1 MEKKMNIKTMFTV
14 IMILTMFSG
23 VKAETVENLE
33 RMRAKTL
40 TVMFDKNI
48 NLNQRADKVQKL
60 KLKLLDMEKIVLNDK
75 NLSNNPSTNTIKA
88 FENFNFTFLVH
99 SSLEKDKPIAINWLE
114 ELGFSS
120 ENLLKSRVF
129 RK

>member
-1 MEKKMNIKTMFTV
+1 MEKKMKIKTMFTV

-48 NLNQRADKVQKL
+48 NLNMFTRYPVLGIKILNNQDHQRVY
-60 KLKLLDMEKIVLNDK
+60 
-75 NLSNNPSTNTIKA
+75 T
-88 FENFNFTFLVH
+88 
-99 SSLEKDKPIAINWLE
+99 
-114 ELGFSS
+114 
-120 ENLLKSRVF
+120 
-129 RK
+129 

>member
-1 MEKKMNIKTMFTV
+1 MNIKTMFTV

-75 NLSNNPSTNTIKA
+75 NLSNNPVKYGDGIISLPSL
-88 FENFNFTFLVH
+88 FTDP
-99 SSLEKDKPIAINWLE
+99 SMPILAA
-114 ELGFSS
+114 
-120 ENLLKSRVF
+120 
-129 RK
+129 

>member
-1 MEKKMNIKTMFTV
+1 MNIKTMFTV

-48 NLNQRADKVQKL
+48 NLNKRADKVQKL

-75 NLSNNPSTNTIKA
+75 NLANNPSTNTIKA

-120 ENLLKSRVF
+120 ENLLRSRVF

>member
-1 MEKKMNIKTMFTV
+1 MNIKTMFTV

-48 NLNQRADKVQKL
+48 
-60 KLKLLDMEKIVLNDK
+60 LDTDH
-75 NLSNNPSTNTIKA
+75 
-88 FENFNFTFLVH
+88 FYF
-99 SSLEKDKPIAINWLE
+99 
-114 ELGFSS
+114 
-120 ENLLKSRVF
+120 
-129 RK
+129 

>member
-1 MEKKMNIKTMFTV
+1 MKIKTMFTV

-48 NLNQRADKVQKL
+48 NLNKRADKVQKL

-75 NLSNNPSTNTIKA
+75 KLSNNPSSNTIKA

-114 ELGFSS
+114 ELGFTS
-120 ENLLKSRVF
+120 ENLLRSRVF

>member
-1 MEKKMNIKTMFTV
+1 MNIKTMFTV

-23 VKAETVENLE
+23 VNAETVENLE

-48 NLNQRADKVQKL
+48 NLNKRADKVQKL

-75 NLSNNPSTNTIKA
+75 NLSNNPSSNTINA

-99 SSLEKDKPIAINWLE
+99 SSLEKDKPISINWLE
-114 ELGFSS
+114 ELGFTS
-120 ENLLKSRVF
+120 ENLLRSRVF
-129 RK
+129 SKW

>member
-1 MEKKMNIKTMFTV
+1 MNIKTMFTV

-48 NLNQRADKVQKL
+48 NLNKRADKVQKL
-60 KLKLLDMEKIVLNDK
+60 KLKLLDMEKIVLNDE
-75 NLSNNPSTNTIKA
+75 NLSNNPSSNTIKA

-120 ENLLKSRVF
+120 ENLFRSRVF
-129 RK
+129 RKW

>member
-1 MEKKMNIKTMFTV
+1 MNIKTMFTV

-48 NLNQRADKVQKL
+48 NLNKRADKVQKL

-75 NLSNNPSTNTIKA
+75 NLSNNPSSNTIKA

-114 ELGFSS
+114 ELGFTS
-120 ENLLKSRVF
+120 ENLLRSRVF
-129 RK
+129 RKW

>member
-1 MEKKMNIKTMFTV
+1 MKNKTMFTI
-14 IMILTMFSG
+14 IMIMSMFSG
-23 VKAETVENLE
+23 VNAETVENLE

-48 NLNQRADKVQKL
+48 SYDQRSEKVQNL
-60 KLKLLDMEKIVLNDK
+60 KLKLLDMEKIVLND
-75 NLSNNPSTNTIKA
+75 NSLSNNPSNNTINA

-99 SSLEKDKPIAINWLE
+99 SSLEKDKPITINWLE
-114 ELGFSS
+114 ELGFTS
-120 ENLLKSRVF
+120 ENLTRSKVF

>member
-1 MEKKMNIKTMFTV
+1 MNIKTMFTV

-23 VKAETVENLE
+23 VKAETIENLE

-60 KLKLLDMEKIVLNDK
+60 KFKLLDMEKIVLNDK

-120 ENLLKSRVF
+120 ENLLRSRVF

>member
-1 MEKKMNIKTMFTV
+1 MNIKTMFTV

-60 KLKLLDMEKIVLNDK
+60 KFKLLDMEKIVLNDK

-120 ENLLKSRVF
+120 ENLLRSRVF